1 MAGRQACKGARIGVC
16 VLGCLLLAPPGGL
29 AFLPNFWSRV
39 LTLSWDSHTHQY
51 MTEQALLN
59 VTLDTLI
66 MAPAGR
72 RPHAQ
77 DGAELGRG
85 FWRAVGEVV
94 RANAAMDFLSSTR
107 SDPVYH
113 FDSERV
119 EGAAEMLRHFWSQT
133 LLSIRARDYQGA
145 RRSLGQ
151 LFHSLQDFYSHSN
164 WVEMGQRSVY
174 LHLLHPEHPAI
185 PVASEDTP
193 TCAECYGATCRNN
206 ILLSQHTPLLT
217 TGYFSSH
224 PAKPA
229 GKCSHGGLL
238 DSSRHQGARGGIN
251 KDSTS
256 PLFSPHH
263 YLHGDAARLATAA
276 TVAVLQDLRDA
287 VGTMSFLRLLSVRQQ
302 PALVFVMDTT
312 GSMFEE
318 ITAARLRALSIIQA
332 RAKTARQPGT
342 YLLVPFHDPA
352 VGPVYETDDPD
363 QFMQYLEELTALG
376 GGDEPEMCLS
386 AVQLALTHSPP
397 LSEIFVF
404 TDASPKDAHLY
415 SAVEALTLE
424 KQSKVSFLLTEDPS
438 FSGTDKGM
446 RKRRESLSPDRFSLY
461 SLLSSVSG
469 GLAIF
474 TTNSDIHRVST
485 IIQDNIA
492 SSKVTLLHM
501 VCNSA
506 SGSTHFPFRVDS
518 AVNSVTLHLTGIL
531 KHCVLTS
538 PSGESQSLL
547 DRPSSLAELERFQ
560 GLYRIRLQP
569 PMEPGQWRLSA
580 DAEGPVMLNAIGTG
594 PGGDS
599 SVDFLYYFAVV
610 ANGTHPGLARVEGS
624 PVAGVPTC
632 LVLTVT
638 GLPPNEEASFSH
650 VTLLGA
656 NGESLLKVPLNSSSS
671 SSSGQ
676 ELVGSM
682 ASVPREP
689 FCVRLSG
696 KDGIGNRLE
705 RVSPEMIQP
714 THVQIRV
721 LSAPH
726 LVPGHASTVTFDM
739 WNHGPARQFT
749 LTAADDRGFLTQR
762 GSRRLSVGERGSL
775 RGEVE
780 VKTPGG
786 TEPGGAVT
794 LTLTVRALDTAD
806 SNYAVVHLVVIPPD
820 PDVFPPSCSPMQVE
834 ATCPP
839 VCRQASWTVSLAVT
853 DRGRSGLAALQL
865 SEGHGVLMLLPGQ
878 AWKPQQQEGKG
889 RDPEGE
895 RRQWSVEHHL
905 LKGDPPQNVTG
916 WGGGTPLHVRYTA
929 SCCAPRA
936 ELIAWDG
943 AGNTRRCHLTSS
955 QQGATHK
962 TSSAAGRMR
971 VALLTFLSGLLGARL
986 MM

>member
-1 MAGRQACKGARIGVC
+1 MSESMAGRRACEGARIGVC
-16 VLGCLLLAPPGGL
+16 VLGCLLLAPSGGL

-39 LTLSWDSHTHQY
+39 LTLSWDSYTHQY

-59 VTLDTLI
+59 ITLDTLVR
-66 MAPAGR
+66 MPAGR
-72 RPHAQ
+72 E
-77 DGAELGRG
+77 GAELGRG
-85 FWRAVGEVV
+85 FWRAVGEVAQ
-94 RANAAMDFLSSTR
+94 ANAAMDFLSSTR

-119 EGAAEMLRHFWSQT
+119 EGAADMLRQFWLQT

-145 RRSLGQ
+145 RHSLGR

-164 WVEMGQRSVY
+164 WVEMGQKSVY

-185 PVASEDTP
+185 PLASEDTP
-193 TCAECYGATCRNN
+193 TCAECSSTTCRNN
-206 ILLSQHTPLLT
+206 ILLSQHPPLLT
-217 TGYFSSH
+217 TGYFSTH

-276 TVAVLQDLRDA
+276 TVAVLEDLRDA
-287 VGTMSFLRLLSVRQQ
+287 VGTASFLRLLSVRQQ

-318 ITAARLRALSIIQA
+318 ITAARIRAFSIIHA
-332 RAKTARQPGT
+332 RAKTAQQPGT

-352 VGPVYETDDPD
+352 VGPVYETEDPE
-363 QFMQYLEELTALG
+363 QFMRYLEGLTALG

-424 KQSKVSFLLTEDPS
+424 KQSKVSFLLTEDRS
-438 FSGTDKGM
+438 FSGTDRGM
-446 RKRRESLSPDRFSLY
+446 RKRRESLSPNRFSLY
-461 SLLSSVSG
+461 SSLSSISG

-492 SSKVTLLHM
+492 ASKVTLSHM
-501 VCNSA
+501 ESNSV
-506 SGSTHFPFRVDS
+506 STHFPFRVDS
-518 AVNSVTLHLTGIL
+518 AVNNVTLHLTGIL

-538 PSGESQSLL
+538 PSGQSQSLL
-547 DRPSSLAELERFQ
+547 DRPGSLAHLQSFQ
-560 GLYRIRLQP
+560 GLYRVSLLP
-569 PMEPGQWRLSA
+569 PIKPGQWRLSA
-580 DAEGPVMLNAIGTG
+580 DAEGPITLNAI
-594 PGGDS
+594 GDS

-624 PVAGVPTC
+624 PVAGVPTF
-632 LVLTVT
+632 LVLAVT

-656 NGESLLKVPLNSSSS
+656 SGEILLKVPLNSSSS
-671 SSSGQ
+671 SSAGK
-676 ELVGSM
+676 ELVGGM

-696 KDGIGNRLE
+696 KDGRGNRLE
-705 RVSPEMIQP
+705 RVATEMIQP
-714 THVQIRV
+714 THVQIQV

-726 LVPGHASTVTFDM
+726 LVPGNVSTVSFDVM
-739 WNHGPARQFT
+739 NHGPARHFT
-749 LTAADDRGFLTQR
+749 LTATDDRGFLTQK
-762 GSRRLSVGERGSL
+762 GPHRLSVGERGSL
-775 RGEVE
+775 RGKVE
-780 VKTPGG
+780 VRTPGG
-786 TEPGGAVT
+786 TDPGSAVT

-806 SNYAVVHLVVIPPD
+806 SNYAVVHLIVIPQ
-820 PDVFPPSCSPMQVE
+820 DVFPPSCSPMRVE

-839 VCRQASWTVSLAVT
+839 VCHQASWTVSLAVT
-853 DRGRSGLAALQL
+853 DRGHSGLAALQL
-865 SEGHGVLMLLPGQ
+865 SKGHGVLTLHLGQ
-878 AWKPQQQEGKG
+878 EGKPWQQEGKG
-889 RDPEGE
+889 RDTEGE
-895 RRQWSVEHHL
+895 GRQGSEEPHL
-905 LKGDPPQNVTG
+905 LEGEPPLNITG
-916 WGGGTPLHVRYTA
+916 WGGGMPLHVRYTA
-929 SCCAPRA
+929 SCCTPRA

-943 AGNTRRCHLTSS
+943 EGNVRHCHFTSS
-955 QQGATHK
+955 QQGATDK
-962 TSSAAGRMR
+962 TSNGAGSIK
-971 VALLTFLSGLLGARL
+971 VALLTLISGLLGARL
-986 MM
+986 IM